1 MGINLNPVKIET
13 PSKVILFGEHAVVD
27 GYSAI
32 SMAIDLKTCGKVSKN
47 SDNNSIIINLK
58 NLNKKIEFPIDEIFD
73 IKNKNYCNDLKYVA
87 YALENTFEYLVEN
100 NLLNKTDIKPF
111 TLDISSGIP
120 VSCGLG
126 SSASVVITTVKTI
139 LAIHD
144 VELEKDELIKI
155 AHAVEKEV
163 QGKASITDTATITYG
178 GMLKIKA
185 GAVEQIK
192 GNLNDIIKGYDFLIV
207 YAEERKKKTAELVNE
222 VANHPQKDE
231 IFKSIGEV
239 VNKVESVK
247 NITELGILMSK
258 NHELLKELGVSTEK
272 IDKVVEVGKE
282 YGYGAKLTGAGGG
295 GAVLILVDE
304 NNKKEL
310 LKQLDVLGVIGVF
323 ECRMITY

>member
-27 GYSAI
+27 GYNAI
-32 SMAIDLKTCGKVSKN
+32 SMAIDLKTYGKVSKN
-47 SDNNSIIINLK
+47 SDINRIIINLK
-58 NLNKKIEFPIDEIFD
+58 NLNKKIEVPIDEIFD

-100 NLLNKTDIKPF
+100 NLLNKMGIKPF

-126 SSASVVITTVKTI
+126 SSASVVITTIKAI
-139 LAIHD
+139 LAIHG

-178 GMLKIKA
+178 GMLKIKD

-192 GNLNDIIKGYDFLIV
+192 GNLNDIIKGCDFLIV

-239 VNKVESVK
+239 ANKVESVK

-323 ECRMITY
+323 ECRMSDY